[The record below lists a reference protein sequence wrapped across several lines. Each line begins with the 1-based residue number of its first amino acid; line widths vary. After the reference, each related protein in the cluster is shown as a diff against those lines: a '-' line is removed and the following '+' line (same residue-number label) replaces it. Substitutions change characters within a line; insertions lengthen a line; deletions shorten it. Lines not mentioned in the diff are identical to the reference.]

1 VSETVRDATI
11 DVLRARGLTT
21 IFGNPGSTEV
31 PFLAGLPDDVRFV
44 LALHEASVVG
54 LATGWAIARDEPA
67 FALLHTTAGLG
78 NAVGALA
85 TARVNRAPV
94 VVLVGQQ
101 DRRHLAFEP
110 FLAGRLHGLA
120 GEYPVWV
127 DQPARAQDVPGAI
140 AHASH
145 EAATHRGPALV
156 IVPMDDW
163 GAPADEEREH
173 AAPARVVRAAAADP
187 AAVEELVAFLAAA
200 RAPALVVGAGADDRE
215 TWAALVELA
224 ERLVAPVFQES
235 FGARAGFPQDHRLY
249 AGVLPADRPRLRE
262 KLAPHDALLVVGAP
276 AFRQSPYT
284 PGRFTEA
291 GTRIALVGDN
301 VDEVHRSPADLA
313 VPAPPAAVC
322 RALAQRV
329 PARDGAQHE
338 PFRPPPAPA
347 TPGAGE
353 PLRAG
358 HVLSALA
365 ERLPRDAVVVEEAPV
380 DRPEIHERLLAREPL
395 GYLSAAM
402 GGLGFALSGATG
414 VRMALPARPV
424 VAVVGDGSALYG
436 IQALW
441 SAAHYR
447 VGVLFV
453 ILANGGY
460 AIMDRL
466 AERHGA
472 AGPWPGFDVDIAGL
486 ARAQGCAAQRIVEH
500 DALLE
505 ALDDVVPE
513 LASREEPVLLDV
525 AIAPTETF
533 MP

>member
-1 VSETVRDATI
+1 VGETVRDATF
-11 DVLRARGLTT
+11 DVLRERGLTT

-31 PFLAGLPDDVRFV
+31 PFLAGLPEDLGFV

-54 LATGWAIARDEPA
+54 LATGWAIARGEPA
-67 FALLHTTAGLG
+67 FVLLHTTAGLG

-85 TARVNRAPV
+85 TARVNRAPL

-110 FLAGRLHGLA
+110 FLAGRLRGLA
-120 GEYPVWV
+120 GEYPVWE
-127 DQPARAQDVPGAI
+127 DQPVRAQDVPGAI
-140 AHASH
+140 LRASH
-145 EAATHRGPALV
+145 EAVTHRGPAIV

-163 GAPADEEREH
+163 GAPADEEREY
-173 AAPARVVRAAAADP
+173 AAPARIVRAAAANS
-187 AAVEELVAFLAAA
+187 AAIGELVAFLGDA

-215 TWAALVELA
+215 TWAALVDLA

-262 KLAPHDALLVVGAP
+262 RLAPYDTVFVVGAP
-276 AFRQSPYT
+276 VFRQSPCA
-284 PGRFTEA
+284 PGRLTEA
-291 GTRIALVGDN
+291 GTRIAVVGDN
-301 VDEVHRSPADLA
+301 ADEVHRSPADLA
-313 VPAPPAAVC
+313 VLAPPAAAC
-322 RALAQRV
+322 RELAQRV
-329 PARDGAQHE
+329 PARDAAPPE
-338 PFRPPPAPA
+338 PFRPPPAPDPPA
-347 TPGAGE
+347 VGD

-358 HVLSALA
+358 HVLAALA
-365 ERLPRDAVVVEEAPV
+365 DRLPRDAVVVEEAPV
-380 DRPEIHERLLAREPL
+380 DRPEIHDRLLAREPL

-402 GGLGFALSGATG
+402 GGLGFALPGAAG
-414 VRMALPARPV
+414 VRMALPERPV

-453 ILANGGY
+453 ILSNGGY

-486 ARAQGCAAQRIVEH
+486 ARAQGCTAERITEH
-500 DALLE
+500 DDLLKK
-505 ALDDVVPE
+505 LDEVVPE
-513 LASREEPVLLDV
+513 LATLEEPLLLDV
-525 AIAPTETF
+525 AIAPTPTF
-533 MP
+533 RP